1 MKNFRPLNGISTVQ
15 VEKFLYMKEEGRML
29 PVYICEDDAKI
40 RAAQKEYLEK
50 QIMIE
55 GYDMEVVLCSG
66 HPREIIEAVKE

>member
-1 MKNFRPLNGISTVQ
+1 MI
-15 VEKFLYMKEEGRML
+15 

-40 RAAQKEYLEK
+40 RAEQKEYLEK

-66 HPREIIEAVKE
+66 HPQ